1 MSHRIFLF
9 ILIPAL
15 GLLFLPALTALA
27 AAETPARE
35 SVQES
40 SQKSSQKSTWK
51 SNWSGEGEIGYL
63 MTTGNSETESLNAG
77 LDLNYEARPWRH
89 HARFQAFY
97 SAEETETETGKEKM
111 QTSAQRYRIAGQTD
125 YLFTE
130 NNYAFLTGSYQD
142 DRFSGYDYEMTVAA
156 GYGRRLFQTDRLLM
170 EIEAGPGYRY
180 KRLETGGED
189 AEAIVR
195 AYALFTAQISESAGF
210 KQEVSVEAG
219 ADQTVTES
227 ISSVKTRINS
237 MFSMK
242 ASYRLEHTSTV
253 PEGTEKT
260 DTETALTLV
269 YSF

>member
-1 MSHRIFLF
+1 MRPGFFLF
-9 ILIPAL
+9 LIIPTLSLLLWPA
-15 GLLFLPALTALA
+15 PAAQ
-27 AAETPARE
+27 AAETASARQ
-35 SVQES
+35 SAQ
-40 SQKSSQKSTWK
+40 T
-51 SNWSGEGEIGYL
+51 SNWSGEGELGYL
-63 MTTGNSETESLNAG
+63 MTSGNSETESLNAG

-97 SAEETETETGKEKM
+97 SAEEKETETGEEEM
-111 QTSAQRYRIAGQTD
+111 ETSAQKYRISGKTD

-142 DRFSGYDYEMTVAA
+142 DRFSGYDYETSVAA

-170 EIEAGPGYRY
+170 EVEAGPGYRY

-189 AEAIVR
+189 EEAILR
-195 AYALFTAQISESAGF
+195 FYALFTAQVSESALF
-210 KQEVSVEAG
+210 KQELSVEAG

-227 ISSVKTRINS
+227 ITSIKTRINS
-237 MFSMK
+237 LFSMK
-242 ASYRLEHTSTV
+242 ASYTLEHTSTV
-253 PEGTEKT
+253 PEDTEKT